1 MKLLSLVV
9 KPSKSYVSKLCER
22 ITIELGNLHNGPMQE
37 TINCQSFDHY
47 DQITIHSNLTQN
59 DSSEMEV
66 QIFDAVSIALAQ
78 HIIHEETSGIIEDII
93 TKEFHYRDR
102 EELSQIMQYC
112 DQFIN
117 GSCESSQEMEQSRVR
132 RVLKMSTHIHQYIM
146 ENKQLNLKGFIRF
159 RLDDYIEEM
168 REIVEYAIDEFVMER
183 QYKEFIALLKYFV
196 YIQEAK
202 ISVVHLL
209 HKGGHEFAILNDMM
223 QPVDI
228 NRFESTLTT
237 EFLEKDMN
245 FEDMIVS
252 TLITVSPANIYI
264 HTKEPDLPI
273 IKTIMQIFED
283 RTELCS
289 HCPVC
294 HGFFGEIL
302 RY

>member
-1 MKLLSLVV
+1 MKLLSIIV

-22 ITIELGNLHNGPMQE
+22 ITIELGNLHNGRMQE
-37 TINCQSFDHY
+37 TINCQSFEQF
-47 DQITIHSNLTQN
+47 DQITIHADLFSNDTE
-59 DSSEMEV
+59 EMDV

-78 HIIHEETSGIIEDII
+78 HVINEETPSIIQDII

-102 EELSQIMQYC
+102 EEIQQIKQYC
-112 DQFIN
+112 DQFLC
-117 GSCESSQEMEQSRVR
+117 GSCESIQDLEQSRVR
-132 RVLKMSTHIHQYIM
+132 RVLKMSTHLHQYIM
-146 ENKQLNLKGFIRF
+146 ENKTINLTGFIRF
-159 RLDDYIEEM
+159 RLDDYMEEM
-168 REIVEYAIDEFVMER
+168 REIVEYAIDEFMMER

-196 YIQEAK
+196 YIQESK
-202 ISVVHLL
+202 ISGVHLL
-209 HKGGHEFAILNDMM
+209 HKGGHEFTILNEMM
-223 QPVDI
+223 QPVDA

-264 HTKEPDLPI
+264 HTKEPELPI

-302 RY
+302 QY